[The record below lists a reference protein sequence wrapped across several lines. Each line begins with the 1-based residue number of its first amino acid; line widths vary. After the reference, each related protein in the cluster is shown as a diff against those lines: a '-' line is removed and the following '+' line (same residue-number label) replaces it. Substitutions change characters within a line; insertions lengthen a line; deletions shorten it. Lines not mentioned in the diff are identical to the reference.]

1 MPNQPKTPVQRFR
14 LDGDLWEQFDQAVHS
29 ADPDADRSKVL
40 RQFVA
45 WFVREPGV
53 RLPARPAAQS
63 ARTAGNQAWQPDPG

>member
-14 LDGDLWEQFDQAVHS
+14 LDADLWEQFDEAVRR

-45 WFVREPGV
+45 WFVREPGAK
-53 RLPARPAAQS
+53 LPSRASTKS
-63 ARTAGNQAWQPDPG
+63 AP